1 MRMAREAPAPAA
13 ACLVGELK
21 AKGQHEGEDT
31 FEKRLAVFQ
40 QAEIGGFVSK
50 IDSDGA
56 VMPRLCGCCSQCV
69 TPRASGL
76 VR

>member
-1 MRMAREAPAPAA
+1 
-13 ACLVGELK
+13 VSELK

-31 FEKRLAVFQ
+31 FEKCLAVSQ

-56 VMPRLCGCCSQCV
+56 VMPRRVAAVANVSPPDHRVSYADETGW
-69 TPRASGL
+69 G
-76 VR
+76 